1 MADYVISTTLTADDQ
16 VSAAANAAAAS
27 LDRAADAA
35 DRVDV
40 ATTAAGRSATS
51 YRNQLIPTEAA
62 TQAVARAVREA
73 AAASAALKADMDAGR
88 TTADEYAAAMA
99 TADAKVDAA
108 RARLATARAA
118 VTDYTGATRTAT
130 TTVSQAATA
139 STDHANALGL
149 TARQA
154 RELAPQLNDLVT
166 TISTGGG
173 VLQAFMQQGGQITPI
188 FGGVRGTLA
197 AIATALGGPVGIG
210 LTAAAAGMA
219 YLGVQAESAARRLDD
234 LSARLRV
241 TRSDYETLA
250 AAGEKAAR
258 AVASTS
264 TIGVGDARTAYATL
278 AAVPDY
284 SGSTAQLQDL
294 IRLSADVAKGFGE
307 DVPKAAE
314 RLAAGLQNPTVAAKK
329 LADDGFAGM
338 NQAQARAIELMQMSG
353 NLAGAQSAL
362 VDGYNRALKG
372 LANDAATPLQKALT
386 DLSDAFTSVGAS
398 GKSLKDELGGF
409 VIGQI
414 TQFVRDIK
422 EMVDSIQ
429 RVREF
434 ITAHTPTINGPVVDA
449 NTGQATRPSAEL
461 QAKNPDTLNR
471 IYQIA
476 EANGIDA
483 RVADLAT
490 RVAYQ
495 ESRGYQT
502 NGAGGL
508 LTSSAGAVGVMQ
520 LMPGTA
526 AGRDINPN
534 GNLDPSKI
542 DDNILLGLRYL
553 AKLSQDPRFTS
564 EAAVSG
570 AYNMGPGGYASY
582 QAGGR
587 GLPDETRKYIRAVAG
602 VDAPASGAAGSMM
615 TLDPVAV
622 SATSTR
628 LPSVEAAL
636 ALPNNTTLKTLQD
649 ADARIS
655 MLVKA
660 LGDLSNAGTTSGAT
674 WDMLQAQLAK
684 ARGQYS
690 EIGTAVELSNRKVTD
705 GLIPLQS
712 MTGAA
717 RVLATAQNEL
727 TLAARANGEEVSQEA
742 RTARNTAEQVKLTAA
757 FNDGLDAL
765 NRSTAAQDRINAA
778 YSTTAHSVI
787 EAQNA
792 AKAEADT
799 RDAAVPGTAEYTRQL
814 DLKTGALNRAT
825 AAQAE
830 GNTLAKAFDQ
840 KDQIESL
847 RLEAS
852 LIGANADVRARELAI
867 LKERQALIRAGG
879 PEAVNTASGRA
890 DLANV
895 AEIQNV
901 TAALNQQRQA
911 MDEIANF
918 GTQAFDRIGTAI
930 TSAFATGSLKA
941 LDFGALMKGLV
952 SEILQEFLK
961 LALLNPLKNMLFGGT
976 SPTLGSVGGLVG
988 SLFGGQTQTV
998 ASVATAALGAVNGT
1012 QTGGAQA
1019 ADAGVGA
1026 GGLGVVGAAK
1036 VAYDLGKVAFG
1047 SFGGAGGAGIAEAA
1061 TMGITSLLGN
1071 ASAATNTALTAAGE
1085 GIYGVATAGQVAV
1098 ASVTQAAG
1106 LSAQA
1111 AATAVSAAS
1120 TIANALPYVGIAVSL
1135 VTDIAMGN
1143 YKGAALIAGG
1153 AATGAAI
1160 GTFVFPGLGTA
1171 AGAAIGAV
1179 VGGLIDTFT
1188 AGHKKNPFEAIDVD
1202 VSNGTLVR
1210 GKVASQLVDASK
1222 DSAAVDVFAAGVNSY
1237 MAQVGVKLANADGS
1251 RVGIVGTGADPK
1263 INNYTQNPLDLIKA
1277 LRFTAAQDDGSN
1289 FSIAKAGALPGQ
1301 QFDTLEALNAA
1312 LMKIGTFSDGV
1323 DRLGLQLKSVG
1334 NDLVNIQ
1341 IAGLAGG
1348 RAPASDLETAF
1359 ANALPGQTFKDAAEF
1374 EAEITRI
1381 NNFVNGTIPS
1391 LLAPVFETVSPL
1403 QKQIQDTVR
1412 QYADAI
1418 ATAQKYGLATEGLTA
1433 AQGKAI
1439 AILQVPAIEALKST
1453 NLEIVRRGQAA
1464 AGQNTNA
1471 TDLDLFDLNAA
1482 KQRADLVDSYKNIW
1496 GSLIPVQEQYGRA
1509 SKALDVTLANERLA
1523 LQQQQAAALVQASR
1537 AQSDASAGVFG
1548 AFINIRSRAN
1558 VAAGDQKDSDLNTY
1572 NLKAIAETT
1581 AYQRQLVDFYGASFL
1596 TSKDYQ
1602 NRMTEL
1608 ENVQNAERL
1617 SIVRKYGDQEKAAV
1631 VTAHNAIA
1639 SVVTGLDTYAKGL
1652 QTSPLSPLSAQAQLS
1667 MAGRQFNA
1675 VAGAAAAGDFNS
1687 TQKLQGYADSYLN
1700 ASRAVNGSGAAY
1712 VADFNKVLDA
1722 LQQVATAPVDTLTA
1736 SYQASLV
1743 QNQTDQLVTELQ
1755 ALRAEVA
1762 ALRKETAQGSAAP
1775 ARVAA

>member
-16 VSAAANAAAAS
+16 VSVAANAAAAS

-35 DRVDV
+35 DRVEV

-108 RARLATARAA
+108 RARLAAARAA

-130 TTVSQAATA
+130 TTVSQATTAT
-139 STDHANALGL
+139 TEHANALGL

-173 VLQAFMQQGGQITPI
+173 VLQAFLQQGGQITPV

-197 AIATALGGPVGIG
+197 ALATALGGPVGIG
-210 LTAAAAGMA
+210 LTVAAAGMA
-219 YLGVQAESAARRLDD
+219 YMAVQAESAARRLDD

-264 TIGVGDARTAYATL
+264 TVGVGDARTAYATL

-284 SGSTAQLQDL
+284 SGSTRQLQDL

-307 DVPKAAE
+307 DVPAAAS
-314 RLAAGLQNPTVAAKK
+314 RLADGLRNPAAAAKK
-329 LADDGFAGM
+329 LADEGFAGL
-338 NQAQARAIELMQMSG
+338 NQAQARAIELMQASG
-353 NLAGAQSAL
+353 NTTGAQTAL
-362 VDGYNRALKG
+362 IEAYRRQLGG
-372 LANDAATPLQKALT
+372 LATDGVTPLQKALT
-386 DLSDAFTSVGAS
+386 DLSNAFTSAGDN
-398 GKSLKDELGGF
+398 GKSLGQELGGAVLQGVTTL
-409 VIGQI
+409 VIQVRELVEAA
-414 TQFVRDIK
+414 QKVRDWLGRGG
-422 EMVDSIQ
+422 SS
-429 RVREF
+429 
-434 ITAHTPTINGPVVDA
+434 PVVDQ
-449 NTGQATRPSAEL
+449 NTGQVPRVSAEL
-461 QAKNPDTLNR
+461 QTKNPETLNS
-471 IYQIA
+471 IYRIA
-476 EANGIDA
+476 EANGIA
-483 RVADLAT
+483 PVVADLAT

-502 NGAGGL
+502 NGTGGL

-553 AKLSQDPRFTS
+553 AKLSQDPRFKS
-564 EAAVSG
+564 EADVAG

-582 QAGGR
+582 QAGQR
-587 GLPDETRKYIRAVAG
+587 GLPDETRKYIRNVAG
-602 VDAPASGAAGSMM
+602 VDAPAAGM
-615 TLDPVAV
+615 TLDPITVTAPQGLPASV
-622 SATSTR
+622 S
-628 LPSVEAAL
+628 EAL
-636 ALPNNTTLKTLQD
+636 KLPNSTTMRSLED

-655 MLVKA
+655 LLVRA
-660 LGDLSNAGTTSGAT
+660 IGDLSNAGETSGKT
-674 WDMLQAQLAK
+674 WDTLQAQLAK
-684 ARGQYS
+684 ARGQYA
-690 EIGTAVELSNRKVTD
+690 EIGTAVDLSNRRVTD

-727 TLAARANGEEVSQEA
+727 TLAARANGEEVTQEQ

-765 NRSTAAQDRINAA
+765 NRSTAAQEKINADYGA
-778 YSTTAHSVI
+778 SAHSII

-792 AKAEADT
+792 AKAEAET
-799 RDAAVPGTAEYTRQL
+799 RETAGNPAEYARQL
-814 DLKTGALNRAT
+814 DLKTAALNRAS

-830 GNTLAKAFDQ
+830 GNTIAKGFDQ
-840 KDQIESL
+840 RDQIEAL
-847 RLEAS
+847 RLETS
-852 LIGANADVRARELAI
+852 LIGANADVRARELAL
-867 LKERQALIRAGG
+867 LKERQALTRAGG
-879 PEAVNTASGRA
+879 PGAVDTASGRA

-895 AEIQNV
+895 VEIQNA
-901 TAALNQQRQA
+901 TAALNQQKQA
-911 MDEIANF
+911 MDELASF

-930 TSAFATGSLKA
+930 TQAFATGSLKA
-941 LDFGALMKGLV
+941 LDFGSLARGVV
-952 SEILQEFLK
+952 SEVAQEFLK
-961 LALLNPLKNMLFGGT
+961 LALLNPLKNALFGGT
-976 SPTLGSVGGLVG
+976 SATLGSVGGLVG
-988 SLFGGQTQTV
+988 SLLGGTTSQVVSSAATV
-998 ASVATAALGAVNGT
+998 DVSAFE
-1012 QTGGAQA
+1012 
-1019 ADAGVGA
+1019 GA
-1026 GGLGVVGAAK
+1026 GTTVDAAGNIASAGASGANTAGGGGIGVLGGLK
-1036 VAYDLGKVAFG
+1036 VAYDLGKMVM
-1047 SFGGAGGAGIAEAA
+1047 GGAANFGVGTLAGAAA
-1061 TMGITSLLGN
+1061 SGITSLLGN
-1071 ASAATNTALTAAGE
+1071 ASAATNLALNAAGQ
-1085 GIYGVATAGQVAV
+1085 GVYGVATAGQVAV
-1098 ASVTQAAG
+1098 AGVAQAAG
-1106 LSAQA
+1106 AT
-1111 AATAVSAAS
+1111 AATTATVTSAVS
-1120 TIANALPYVGIAVSL
+1120 TIANVLPYVGAAVTL
-1135 VTDIAMGN
+1135 ATQLAQGN
-1143 YKGAALIAGG
+1143 YRGAALVAG
-1153 AATGAAI
+1153 GAAI
-1160 GTFVFPGLGTA
+1160 GTAILPGVGTAIGAA
-1171 AGAAIGAV
+1171 AGA
-1179 VGGLIDTFT
+1179 LLESFLPN
-1188 AGHKKNPFEAIDVD
+1188 HPKNPFEAIDVMATD
-1202 VSNGTLVR
+1202 GKLSRGRTLSQIIDSTKDAGT
-1210 GKVASQLVDASK
+1210 VDT
-1222 DSAAVDVFAAGVNSY
+1222 FATGLNEY
-1237 MAQVGVKLANADGS
+1237 MGQTGIKLANANG
-1251 RVGIVGTGADPK
+1251 RVAIVGTGADPK
-1263 INNYTQNPLDLIKA
+1263 VNNYTDMVGLMKS
-1277 LRFTAAQDDGSN
+1277 LRFTSAQDDGSN

-1301 QFDTLEALNAA
+1301 EFTSLEGLSKAL
-1312 LMKIGTFSDGV
+1312 LKIATFSDGV
-1323 DRLGLQLKSVG
+1323 DRLGLQIKSVG

-1341 IAGLAGG
+1341 IAGLKAG
-1348 RAPASDLETAF
+1348 RAPSSDLETAF
-1359 ANALPGQTFKDAAEF
+1359 ANALPGQTFADAAAF
-1374 EAEITRI
+1374 EAEITKI
-1381 NNFVNGTIPS
+1381 NDFVNGTIPS
-1391 LLAPVFETVSPL
+1391 LLNPVFETVTPL

-1433 AQGKAI
+1433 AQAKAI
-1439 AILQVPAIEALKST
+1439 AVLQVPAIEALKST

-1464 AGQNTNA
+1464 AGTNTDA
-1471 TDLDLFDLNAA
+1471 TDLQLFDINAT

-1496 GSLIPVQEQYGRA
+1496 GSLIPVQEQYGVA

-1523 LQQQQAAALVQASR
+1523 LQRQQNAALVQASR
-1537 AQSDASAGVFG
+1537 AETDAGASVYA
-1548 AFINIRSRAN
+1548 AFINIRSRGN
-1558 VAAGDQKDSDLNTY
+1558 VAAGDTKDSDLNTY

-1581 AYQRQLVDFYGASFL
+1581 AYQRQLVDFYGDSFL
-1596 TSKDYQ
+1596 ASTDYQ

-1617 SIVRKYGDQEKAAV
+1617 AIVQKYADQEKNAV
-1631 VTAHNAIA
+1631 ITAHNAIA
-1639 SVVTGLDTYAKGL
+1639 NVVTGLDTYAKGL
-1652 QTSPLSPLSAQAQLS
+1652 QTSALSPLSAQSQLTL
-1667 MAGRQFNA
+1667 ARNQFNA
-1675 VAGAAAAGDFNS
+1675 VSGAAAAGDFNS
-1687 TQKLQGYADSYLN
+1687 TQKLQGYADTFLN
-1700 ASRAVNGSGAAY
+1700 ASRAVNGSGVAY

-1743 QNQTDQLVTELQ
+1743 QNQTDQLVTELR
-1755 ALRAEVA
+1755 ALKAEVA